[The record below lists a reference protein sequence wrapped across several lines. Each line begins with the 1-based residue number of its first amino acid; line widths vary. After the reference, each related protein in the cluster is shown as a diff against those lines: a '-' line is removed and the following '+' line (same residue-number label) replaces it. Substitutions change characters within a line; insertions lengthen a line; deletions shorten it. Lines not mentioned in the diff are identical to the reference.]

1 MKTQYNYLLII
12 VFFFHS
18 FSWNTTA
25 QTTVVKKENGW
36 SLLVDGKPFEVKGVT
51 FGYDKDVKKYD
62 TYCKDLQFLG
72 VNTIRI

>member
-1 MKTQYNYLLII
+1 MHTSNAHTRNKT
-12 VFFFHS
+12 HTHTH
-18 FSWNTTA
+18 TTA

-36 SLLVDGKPFEVKGVT
+36 SLLVDGKPFKVKGVT

>member
-1 MKTQYNYLLII
+1 MKIQHNYLLII
-12 VFFFHS
+12 VIFVNGFC
-18 FSWNTTA
+18 WNTTA